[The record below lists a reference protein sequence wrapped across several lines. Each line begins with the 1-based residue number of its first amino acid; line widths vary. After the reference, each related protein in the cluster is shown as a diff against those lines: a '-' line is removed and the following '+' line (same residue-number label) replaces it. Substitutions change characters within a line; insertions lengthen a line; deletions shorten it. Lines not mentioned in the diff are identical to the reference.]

1 MKTLMKRISDT
12 KGFISI
18 EWVLIGGSVIL
29 LAALVLYTFNGE
41 ADDVAK
47 NSMLQIQKANE
58 SMEPSDGTT
67 P

>member
-1 MKTLMKRISDT
+1 MKTLMKRINDT

-18 EWVLIGGSVIL
+18 EFVLIAGSVVL

-41 ADDVAK
+41 ANDVAK
-47 NSMLQIQKANE
+47 NSMLQLQKANE

>member
-1 MKTLMKRISDT
+1 MKKMVERIFNS

-18 EWVLIGGSVIL
+18 EFILIAGSVIIL
-29 LAALVLYTFNGE
+29 GALVLYNFNGE

-47 NSMLQIQKANE
+47 NSITQIQKANE
-58 SMEPSDGTT
+58 SMEPEDTT